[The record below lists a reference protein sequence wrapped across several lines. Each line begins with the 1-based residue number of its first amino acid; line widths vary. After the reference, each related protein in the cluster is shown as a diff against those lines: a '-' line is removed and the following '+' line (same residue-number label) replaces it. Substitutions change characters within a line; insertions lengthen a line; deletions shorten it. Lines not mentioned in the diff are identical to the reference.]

1 MRNLLGT
8 HMGHSTLYTMCR
20 ILQEPN
26 CRENSILLRGA
37 VFFIKMAL
45 WDPQRLTNL
54 RCPPSSVL
62 PSILA
67 VLNTFIFCNFFK
79 ETFLQ
84 AVKAGHPL
92 VNFEAILGLQELI
105 ISSGRQLMYSSW
117 TIVLEIIADIVNQ
130 IGLFKNICFFIIKTF
145 KSL

>member
-1 MRNLLGT
+1 
-8 HMGHSTLYTMCR
+8 MGHSTLYTMCR

-45 WDPQRLTNL
+45 WDAQYLTNL

-67 VLNTFIFCNFFK
+67 VLNTLNLYRF
-79 ETFLQ
+79 
-84 AVKAGHPL
+84 
-92 VNFEAILGLQELI
+92 
-105 ISSGRQLMYSSW
+105 M
-117 TIVLEIIADIVNQ
+117 
-130 IGLFKNICFFIIKTF
+130 FFIVFFCRLYEQIIR
-145 KSL
+145 L

>member
-26 CRENSILLRGA
+26 CRENSVLLRGA

-45 WDPQRLTNL
+45 WDAQRLPNL

-62 PSILA
+62 PSILS
-67 VLNTFIFCNFFK
+67 
-79 ETFLQ
+79 
-84 AVKAGHPL
+84 AVKACHPL
-92 VNFEAILGLQELI
+92 VNYEAILGVQELI
-105 ISSGRQLMYSSW
+105 MNSGKQLLSPSW
-117 TIVLEIIADIVNQ
+117 SIVLEIIANVVNQ
-130 IGLFKNICFFIIKTF
+130 IGLMNDSLIYIFIF
-145 KSL
+145 PLLNNNF

>member
-1 MRNLLGT
+1 
-8 HMGHSTLYTMCR
+8 MGHSTLYTMCR

-45 WDPQRLTNL
+45 WDSQRLPNL

-67 VLNTFIFCNFFK
+67 VSTSKNLFLFIFFVNKIF
-79 ETFLQ
+79 Q

-105 ISSGRQLMYSSW
+105 ISAGRQLLHSSW
-117 TIVLEIIADIVNQ
+117 SIVLEIISDIVNQ
-130 IGLFKNICFFIIKTF
+130 IG
-145 KSL
+145 

>member
-1 MRNLLGT
+1 MKNLLGT

-37 VFFIKMAL
+37 IFFIKMSL
-45 WDPQRLTNL
+45 WDAQRLTNL

-67 VLNTFIFCNFFK
+67 
-79 ETFLQ
+79 
-84 AVKAGHPL
+84 AVEAGHPL
-92 VNFEAILGLQELI
+92 VNFEAILGIQELI
-105 ISSGRQLMYSSW
+105 ISNGKQLLSSSW
-117 TIVLEIIADIVNQ
+117 TIVLDIIADIVNQ
-130 IGLFKNICFFIIKTF
+130 IGNIITVYI
-145 KSL
+145 

>member
-1 MRNLLGT
+1 
-8 HMGHSTLYTMCR
+8 MGHSTLYTMCR

-45 WDPQRLTNL
+45 WDAQHLTNL

-67 VLNTFIFCNFFK
+67 VRTHSYRCFPVLIF
-79 ETFLQ
+79 
-84 AVKAGHPL
+84 
-92 VNFEAILGLQELI
+92 
-105 ISSGRQLMYSSW
+105 
-117 TIVLEIIADIVNQ
+117 VL
-130 IGLFKNICFFIIKTF
+130 
-145 KSL
+145 